1 MTSFLCDQVI
11 DFDAI
16 NDGYE
21 ALDVERLL
29 IEIQQI
35 LAENRAR
42 KCVVLLRSAHYLT
55 TRAFAILHEYI
66 RNSEVNNVIFVLVS
80 TDKSKIY
87 PPLLSLL
94 ENENLGVA

>member
-11 DFDAI
+11 DFDPI

-21 ALDVERLL
+21 AHDVERLL
-29 IEIQQI
+29 QEIQQI

-55 TRAFAILHEYI
+55 TKAFAILHDYI
-66 RNSEVNNVIFVLVS
+66 CNSKTKNVVFVLVS
-80 TDKSKIY
+80 TDKSKIF
-87 PPLLSLL
+87 PPLLSLI
-94 ENENLGVA
+94 ENDSLNVA